1 DYTLCRSLSEA
12 SKLRFIKVTYDI
24 WCQYHVNLEPR
35 VEELF
40 NNMLLILRRIRGAI
54 PKMHIH
60 NHQDLCEILW
70 NLNWLPNCG
79 LAVGEMIET
88 GWAEQN
94 LTAGS
99 TKEQNDGHRHD
110 SIDDTSGHWNWDK
123 LIRLSKCRPS
133 SRVVAYLPWSQ
144 AVLWCGFIACV
155 HRSSYAGSWTLRVA
169 ARSAGQSWG
178 LFGNK

>member
-1 DYTLCRSLSEA
+1 
-12 SKLRFIKVTYDI
+12 VTYDI

-40 NNMLLILRRIRGAI
+40 NSMLLIIRRIRGAI
-54 PKMHIH
+54 PKMHTH

-79 LAVGEMIET
+79 LMVGEMIET

-94 LTAGS
+94 LTAGG
-99 TKEQNDGHRHD
+99 TKGRGDGHRHD

-123 LIRLSKCRPS
+123 
-133 SRVVAYLPWSQ
+133 
-144 AVLWCGFIACV
+144 
-155 HRSSYAGSWTLRVA
+155 
-169 ARSAGQSWG
+169 
-178 LFGNK
+178 